1 MRKKLLSLLTV
12 LCLVLGML
20 PTTALAAATEAYEN
34 NEVALIITTDTEI
47 TEDVDGLVLVDAPCT
62 VTVTD
67 AKLSV
72 GIVVSPDA
80 AGAEVVLNGA
90 TEAAEVV
97 VLAAASVKVEETA
110 NAGIVTVD
118 AAEATVEIAGTAAE
132 ITVTENAEKTTVTV
146 AETAKVT
153 GDVTNAAP
161 ESVVSIKG
169 EVSGNMTTAET
180 AVGATT
186 EVAETATV
194 SGSVTN
200 AAPDSTMK
208 VDGKVEGGI
217 ANTETATGA
226 TLEVGANA
234 EITGEVTDATGE
246 LTVTGDGAANITV
259 TDTSASDEDEED
271 SEDAE
276 DEDDGED
283 ADDAT
288 EEENTPAFDDV
299 APPPA
304 TYNGPRIVWA
314 PLHDHSDD
322 EDGHSET
329 CGTDQTSTLATN
341 PNVSTPVL
349 TDTLANNAPR
359 ASVTVSADNV
369 KQHTNADGRE
379 GYWIGFGVA
388 VPVEKLNENKT
399 ASNYHYY
406 VFEKNESGVYGNS
419 QEMASVTARV
429 YQMDETTFFN
439 TFYVNVGPNGGS
451 IDFTYVVTDGTNNS
465 TSLEEM
471 LASDNVVCVLD
482 VTLDVESTTPAS
494 TAPQQDDDQDDDS
507 QDGDSQ
513 DGDSQ
518 DGDQVDGQ
526 DDAQAA

>member
-314 PLHDHSDD
+314 PLHDHKHAQGSHD
-322 EDGHSET
+322 EN

-349 TDTLANNAPR
+349 TGTVANDAPR
-359 ASVTVSADNV
+359 ASVTVSADNIT
-369 KQHTNADGRE
+369 QHTNADGGE
-379 GYWIGFGVA
+379 AKYWIGFGVE
-388 VPVEKLNENKT
+388 VPETKVGE
-399 ASNYHYY
+399 YHYY
-406 VFEKNESGVYGNS
+406 VFEKTEGVYGNA
-419 QEMASVTARV
+419 QHMTSVTNRV

-482 VTLDVESTTPAS
+482 VTLDVDGTTPAS
-494 TAPQQDDDQDDDS
+494 TAPQQDDD